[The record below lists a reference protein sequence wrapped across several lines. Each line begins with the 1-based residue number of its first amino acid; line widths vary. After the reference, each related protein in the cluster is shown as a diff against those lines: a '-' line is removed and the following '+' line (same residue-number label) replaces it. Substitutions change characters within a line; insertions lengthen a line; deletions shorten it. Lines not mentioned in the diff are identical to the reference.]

1 MKILIVVAFLTL
13 AITFANGQTPATQP
27 LTGASDFLQACEKGD
42 AKLVGT
48 MLQSNPQLIYIR
60 QVDDGATPLHVA
72 KNAAVAAIL
81 LENGADI
88 EALDTQTKSSPLHWA
103 LDRELWEGKSD
114 TAAYLIDQ
122 GAKTDDLLCLCAL
135 GKLDEIKAM
144 VEKNPKLVDFVAKPE
159 DQLGMTPLEVAGDYD
174 HADLVKYLIANGA
187 DVNSKARPSTLHEV
201 AFLNRMDIA
210 KILLAHGIDLERIE
224 PRYHETALGWAV
236 YAGRTE
242 MVKFL
247 ISRGAKVRMID
258 LHSALSGKAGQNQA
272 GQGATKADYAAIEAI
287 LRPRINVSK

>member
-1 MKILIVVAFLTL
+1 MASTL
-13 AITFANGQTPATQP
+13 AFGEAAGERSRSLRDAVQFSPQGLRKRGCARQVGQ
-27 LTGASDFLQACEKGD
+27 LLQA
-42 AKLVGT
+42 
-48 MLQSNPQLIYIR
+48 NPQLVYIH
-60 QVDDGATPLHVA
+60 QVDDGATPLHLA
-72 KNAAVAAIL
+72 QNAAVAAIL

-88 EALDTQTKSSPLHWA
+88 ESLDTQTKSTPLHWA
-103 LDRELWEGKSD
+103 LDRALWEGKSD

-135 GKLDEIKAM
+135 GKLAEIKAM

-159 DQLGMTPLEVAGDYD
+159 DQLGLIPLEVAGDYD
-174 HADLVKYLIANGA
+174 HADVVNYLIENGA
-187 DVNSKARPSTLHEV
+187 DVNSKARPSILHEV

-210 KILLAHGIDLERIE
+210 KILLAHGINLERIE

-258 LHSALSGKAGQNQA
+258 LHMALSGKAGQNQA
-272 GQGATKADYAAIEAI
+272 GQGATKADYAAIEGI
-287 LRPRINVSK
+287 LRPLVNAPK